1 MFSVLQKRDKIK
13 EEEGKRKEWV
23 EQERQK
29 TLQRLR
35 AFKEVKNRARFQG
48 DAGPAHTKPRFG
60 PQHTIVPRALRS
72 DSWTQIQE
80 EALRMARCDPPPP
93 PNTVQPRPLHALQTC
108 LLQAEAPL
116 SSNPSLWMAPR
127 DQAWLHSMLGTSPYP

>member
-35 AFKEVKNRARFQG
+35 AFKEVKSRARFQG

-72 DSWTQIQE
+72 DSWTQIQKFS
-80 EALRMARCDPPPP
+80 ALRMVRCDPPPP
-93 PNTVQPRPLHALQTC
+93 RTNTEKLDGTVQPRPLHALQTSVC
-108 LLQAEAPL
+108 R
-116 SSNPSLWMAPR
+116 MPR
-127 DQAWLHSMLGTSPYP
+127 LRSVQIPPCG

>member
-13 EEEGKRKEWV
+13 EEEGKRKDWV

-35 AFKEVKNRARFQG
+35 AFKEVKSRARFQG
-48 DAGPAHTKPRFG
+48 DAGPAYTKPRFG

-72 DSWTQIQE
+72 DPWTQIQE

-93 PNTVQPRPLHALQTC
+93 PHQTNTEKLGGTIQPRPLHALQTLVC
-108 LLQAEAPL
+108 HRPRLRSVQI
-116 SSNPSLWMAPR
+116 PSCG
-127 DQAWLHSMLGTSPYP
+127 WL